1 MHLDHSSSNSN
12 SSNSNISSSSNNNT
26 EKNVAKKKSSR
37 TLKLVLI
44 IILVIAVLVTGVAIL
59 LSSTVAP
66 PQIPNLPVAIDG
78 DDEYDPDEI
87 PDLDMEGSG
96 LIAPARFTAEDRKEQ
111 FFTFLIV
118 GLNEGTNANTIMVAS
133 YDAVNN
139 KAHLV
144 SIPRD
149 SLINTNRAGR
159 KLSSSFMA
167 GAGGGRGTAGG
178 VAQMQ
183 RDVMTVIGFV
193 PDFYFIIDYDAF
205 TSIVDAVGGIYV
217 YVPFRM
223 RYTDRFQDL
232 DIDIAAGLQHMDG
245 ETALQFA
252 RFRRNNPGFR
262 GINDYERIENQQTV
276 VNAVLEK
283 LMRPA
288 NIFRIPEFVSIFNDS
303 VHTNLS
309 VGNML
314 WFANELN
321 KIRGTDA
328 LSTHTV
334 PMAGTSGEP
343 MWYELLNA
351 PGIVNLVN
359 ETINPF
365 TQDIE
370 RRDLNITHQ

>member
-1 MHLDHSSSNSN
+1 MRSSR
-12 SSNSNISSSSNNNT
+12 NNQ
-26 EKNVAKKKSSR
+26 EKAETKGKKSR
-37 TLKLVLI
+37 TFNIVLISILAILVLI
-44 IILVIAVLVTGVAIL
+44 AAGAIVLSG
-59 LSSTVAP
+59 TVAP
-66 PQIPNLPVAIDG
+66 PEIPNLPEIATG
-78 DDEYDPDEI
+78 ENDDEYYDDEI
-87 PDLDMEGSG
+87 LEFDIEESG
-96 LIAPARFTAEDRKEQ
+96 LVAPARFTIEDRKEQ

-133 YDAVNN
+133 YDAINN

-167 GAGGGRGTAGG
+167 GAGGGRGKAGG
-178 VAQMQ
+178 VAQIQ

-205 TSIVDAVGGIYV
+205 FSIVDAVGGIEV

-232 DIDIAAGLQHMDG
+232 DIDIAPGLQHMDA
-245 ETALQFA
+245 ETALHFA
-252 RFRRNNPGFR
+252 RFRRSNTGFR
-262 GINDYERIENQQTV
+262 SITDYQRIENQQTV
-276 VNAVLEK
+276 VNAVLDR

-288 NIFRIPEFVSIFNDS
+288 SILRIPEFVNIFNES

-328 LSTHTV
+328 LTSHTV
-334 PMAGTSGEP
+334 PMAGTTGEP
-343 MWYELLNA
+343 MYYELLHA
-351 PGIVNLVN
+351 SGIVRLVN

-370 RRDLNITHQ
+370 RRDLNITHE